1 MRKFVIP
8 KPSKVATLPPKAPP
22 AQWSKAEIAAATA
35 RAVPPLVFNKISD
48 KQSNRTPDKVRQAAS
63 KLALLE
69 SGGKRLSV
77 NLSGESIAHLDA
89 IKVRDGLDNTGAIAA
104 ALGAFAPKKR
114 P

>member
-8 KPSKVATLPPKAPP
+8 KPAKVEELPPKGG
-22 AQWSKAEIAAATA
+22 
-35 RAVPPLVFNKISD
+35 
-48 KQSNRTPDKVRQAAS
+48 TPDKIRQAKS

-77 NLSGESIAHLDA
+77 NLSGESIGHLEA
-89 IKVRDGLDNTGAIAA
+89 IKARDGLDNTGAIAA